1 MNALVV
7 EVAEGAESTLR
18 GRCTSDW
25 LTVGTWL
32 DTSVFNKRMKLYDKQ
47 NRGIYELPNSLRLEE
62 ERKGASKSRD
72 WHQVRWKV
80 RGRWMWDPSR
90 GTSETILLQ
99 CQGAQRRILKLLTCS
114 GPFQCSGIGP
124 SYVFNRAMLFC
135 KICKSNIFLTIGKI
149 AVSFL
154 VSGDFGVCDLSKD
167 ELSWASIVQVC

>member
-1 MNALVV
+1 M
-7 EVAEGAESTLR
+7 
-18 GRCTSDW
+18 
-25 LTVGTWL
+25 
-32 DTSVFNKRMKLYDKQ
+32 
-47 NRGIYELPNSLRLEE
+47 
-62 ERKGASKSRD
+62 
-72 WHQVRWKV
+72 
-80 RGRWMWDPSR
+80 
-90 GTSETILLQ
+90 LQ

-167 ELSWASIVQVC
+167 ELSWATQRNTCARVYTWARTHTYPRSPRCCLLFRCYVLSDCNPMDCSRPGFPVLHCLPELAHVRVHRVGDAI